1 MPVFLYG
8 ILQSNLSVFLKRK
21 NSITGLMN
29 VVAMC
34 DCFFDF
40 ISTREVS
47 WKLKSKGRLK
57 CGTME
62 KLFIIKPMYCFKL
75 MFASD

>member
-1 MPVFLYG
+1 MQVFLYG

-47 WKLKSKGRLK
+47 WK
-57 CGTME
+57 
-62 KLFIIKPMYCFKL
+62 
-75 MFASD
+75 

>member
-1 MPVFLYG
+1 MQIFLYG

-40 ISTREVS
+40 ISTR
-47 WKLKSKGRLK
+47 LFL
-57 CGTME
+57 ME
-62 KLFIIKPMYCFKL
+62 IKKQR
-75 MFASD
+75 